1 LQVGPIAIFHHNS
14 QNVKEPIYLS
24 CWKIDMGQE
33 RETETERGKVV
44 LVIVFFS
51 LMGVFVCI
59 LINFIGSEVND
70 HVNL

>member
-1 LQVGPIAIFHHNS
+1 
-14 QNVKEPIYLS
+14 
-24 CWKIDMGQE
+24 MGQE